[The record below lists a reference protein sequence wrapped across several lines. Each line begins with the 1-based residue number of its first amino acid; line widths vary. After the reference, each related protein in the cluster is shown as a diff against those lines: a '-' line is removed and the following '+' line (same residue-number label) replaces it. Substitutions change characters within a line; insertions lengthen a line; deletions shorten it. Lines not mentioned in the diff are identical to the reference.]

1 MTKNL
6 EEVMRRTY
14 RYPYEDGLIEM
25 AQGVLFT
32 LIGLVIL
39 GFDRAQGDPIL
50 LLVVSL
56 GLMAA
61 IMAGAFAVRR
71 VVHRIKDRVTAPRT
85 GVITHRREPSP
96 WRWWIIGLTIAMT
109 AVLVAISFWRP
120 ELFSVIPI
128 MQGGLL
134 TIILVFEGIRT
145 SLRRL
150 QVTALFPLI
159 AGLLASY
166 FQLGDLLGTA
176 LVFIATGLLMA
187 FIGGLAFI
195 RFLQNNPLP
204 HEEG

>member
-71 VVHRIKDRVTAPRT
+71 AVHRIKDRVTAPRT

-96 WRWWIIGLTIAMT
+96 WRWWIIGLTI
-109 AVLVAISFWRP
+109 VLVVASFFLP
-120 ELFSVIPI
+120 EAYSAVPV

-176 LVFIATGLLMA
+176 LVFTATGLLMA